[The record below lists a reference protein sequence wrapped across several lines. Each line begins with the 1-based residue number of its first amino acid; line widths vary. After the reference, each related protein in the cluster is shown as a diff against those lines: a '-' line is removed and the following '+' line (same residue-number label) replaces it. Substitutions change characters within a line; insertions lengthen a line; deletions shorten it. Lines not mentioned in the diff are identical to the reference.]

1 MKRVGIIEVSSD
13 TLKIIG
19 FGGLNGTSTVYDDDL
34 GLDVSVVKV
43 LLDNG
48 TEFLVKD
55 SIIGDEDVILKE
67 ISDYK
72 AKGYKILL

>member
-1 MKRVGIIEVSSD
+1 MKRVGIIEVSVD
-13 TLKIIG
+13 TVKVIG

-34 GLDVSVVKV
+34 GLDVSVTKV

-55 SIIGDEDVILKE
+55 SVIGDEDAILKD
-67 ISDYK
+67 ISEYK
-72 AKGYKILL
+72 AKGYKLI

>member
-1 MKRVGIIEVSSD
+1 MTRVGIIEVSNV
-13 TLKIIG
+13 TVKIIG
-19 FGGLNGTSTVYDDDL
+19 FGELNGTTTVYDDEL
-34 GLDVSVVKV
+34 GLDISATKV
-43 LLDNG
+43 LLDNQ